1 MCLNNWKCEKSLS
14 LKWEVAYCT
23 GLLDTHHACCYAAF
37 VVFMDVST
45 VLCKET
51 SGGRKSITM
60 MPLPNLVEQVVSVY
74 ICIENG
80 NKVYAPL
87 KCLGT
92 N

>member
-1 MCLNNWKCEKSLS
+1 
-14 LKWEVAYCT
+14 
-23 GLLDTHHACCYAAF
+23 
-37 VVFMDVST
+37 MDVST

-51 SGGRKSITM
+51 SGERKSITM